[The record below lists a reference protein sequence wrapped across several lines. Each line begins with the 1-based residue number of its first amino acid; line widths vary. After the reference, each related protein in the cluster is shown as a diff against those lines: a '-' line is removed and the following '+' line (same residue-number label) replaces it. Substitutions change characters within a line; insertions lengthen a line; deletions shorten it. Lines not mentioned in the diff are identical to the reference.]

1 MTDRANVWRH
11 RTGEIRLDRTLVMG
25 ILNVTP
31 DSFSD
36 GGRHLDP
43 DQALRHGFEMVEHGA
58 DLLDVGGES
67 TRPGSD
73 PVSAEEEWRR
83 VGPVMRDLAAKVDVP
98 LSVDTMKPE
107 VAAKAIEAGASIVND
122 VSGLREPAMVH
133 VVARSRV
140 GAVVMHMLG
149 NPKTMQTHPEYADV
163 VGEVRSFLTE
173 RIRVLEVAGV
183 ATDPVAVD
191 PGVGF
196 GKTQEH
202 NLALL
207 QHDEDIVVG
216 TVCSHSSLQ
225 IFHGARQEGFRTLGI
240 AIGQRPRFY
249 DAFPLAK
256 PDEFLIV
263 DSYAEILDQAD
274 ELVARQ
280 AVTVPHGSF
289 VEYMGADVF
298 AKLRIPTFG
307 NREVLRWESD
317 REKQRE
323 WLTSAGV
330 PMPLKIEHPK
340 DIDRPVFVKYYGAK
354 GGRGSFIA
362 KNYEDF
368 KESIQPGMKFTI
380 QEYVVGTRY
389 YIHYFYSP
397 FATSGYTL
405 SKGALEMLGVD
416 RRDEANIDEMY
427 KLGAQEALRKMGLLP
442 TFVVTGNMPV
452 VLRESLLPKAFE
464 MGERAV
470 ERSIALFGGMIGP
483 FCLETIVSDKLEFK
497 VFEISTRLG

>member
-1 MTDRANVWRH
+1 MVSRKTIDS
-11 RTGEIRLDRTLVMG
+11 
-25 ILNVTP
+25 ILE
-31 DSFSD
+31 
-36 GGRHLDP
+36 G
-43 DQALRHGFEMVEHGA
+43 
-58 DLLDVGGES
+58 
-67 TRPGSD
+67 
-73 PVSAEEEWRR
+73 
-83 VGPVMRDLAAKVDVP
+83 
-98 LSVDTMKPE
+98 
-107 VAAKAIEAGASIVND
+107 
-122 VSGLREPAMVH
+122 
-133 VVARSRV
+133 
-140 GAVVMHMLG
+140 
-149 NPKTMQTHPEYADV
+149 Y
-163 VGEVRSFLTE
+163 
-173 RIRVLEVAGV
+173 
-183 ATDPVAVD
+183 
-191 PGVGF
+191 
-196 GKTQEH
+196 
-202 NLALL
+202 
-207 QHDEDIVVG
+207 EDIVVA

-240 AIGQRPRFY
+240 AIGKRPRFY

-263 DSYAEILDQAD
+263 DSYADILDQAD
-274 ELVARQ
+274 DLVAKHV
-280 AVTVPHGSF
+280 VTVPHGSF

-317 REKQRE
+317 RDKQRE

-330 PMPLKIEHPK
+330 PMPEKIEQPK
-340 DIDRPVFVKYYGAK
+340 DINRPVFVKYYGAK

-368 KESIQPGMKFTI
+368 KESIQPGMKYTI

-397 FATSGYTL
+397 LATSGFTL

-470 ERSIALFGGMIGP
+470 ERSIELFGGMIGP

-497 VFEISTRLG
+497 VFEISTRIVAGTNLFVAGSPYSDLQEPGMSTGRRIAKEIRLAQKQGRLADVLS